1 METGLGRHKSLFN
14 MVMENI
20 GYHWHSPSKM
30 YAILFS
36 FQKTTQQ
43 GTATTLVTALD
54 PAVNPGTYVRP
65 PVYQIVEDLSFYYI
79 T

>member
-1 METGLGRHKSLFN
+1 METGLFRHNSLFN
-14 MVMENI
+14 MVMKNI

-30 YAILFS
+30 YAFLFS

-54 PAVNPGTYVRP
+54 PAVTPGTYDP
-65 PVYQIVEDLSFYYI
+65 APFF
-79 T
+79 